1 MVHLQPKVQTYFIF
15 LSFYKNGVAD
25 SRSSSRYGLPFHHL
39 TTWSVISHACQ
50 YDVIDHQ
57 GSADRNYSPI
67 SEALRPWINESI
79 ASSSSS
85 SLSKRASSD
94 NSESEIGTARAKI
107 LEIGSYPYAHIRRFA
122 SEFAEVEWYGSGRD
136 EWEVK

>member
-1 MVHLQPKVQTYFIF
+1 
-15 LSFYKNGVAD
+15 
-25 SRSSSRYGLPFHHL
+25 
-39 TTWSVISHACQ
+39 
-50 YDVIDHQ
+50 VIDHQ

-79 ASSSSS
+79 ASSSSLS
-85 SLSKRASSD
+85 PSKRASSD
-94 NSESEIGTARAKI
+94 HSEPNIGTARARI

-122 SEFAEVEWYGSGRD
+122 SDFGEVEWYGSGRD